1 LPFQGTSGKKIE
13 NDPDWKEAMKESE
26 IIWKPTKQYVEG
38 SNVKGFM
45 EQWGIRTYKELY
57 QKSVKDIEW
66 FWPAVMD
73 YLGVHWHRRYDTVL
87 DLDGSRSFER
97 ARWFVGGKL
106 SIAYNCLDRHAVDP
120 CSKNRLAF
128 IWEAE
133 DGTVGKWTYLDLHV
147 AANQCANALKSLG
160 VKKGVAVGLYMP
172 MIPELIVAFW
182 ACMKLGAP
190 IIPIFSGFGAKPLG
204 VRLADAKARVL
215 LTTDVGFYKKK
226 TVPLKATCDKAAKG
240 IPGLRHV
247 VVVRRQ
253 KDDKVP
259 WVKGRDI
266 WWHDLAPKQ
275 SSEFE
280 TAVLDAE
287 DLAMILYSSG
297 ATGKPKGTLHRV
309 GGVLAQVV
317 KELGFH
323 FDVKPDARFFWITN
337 IGWMM
342 GPWEV
347 IGVQHFGGCYLIYD
361 GNPLY
366 PNHER
371 VLDMVTRHRLTH
383 LGLSPTYGRSLKTK
397 GEEWIR
403 KYDLSSLKFLG
414 STGEPFDPESYMWVF
429 ENIGQGR
436 APIINISG
444 GTEMCG
450 CLVSPSPLTPLKPC
464 SVGMPGLG
472 MAIGIADD
480 DGKLISVGKGH
491 LVLLKPA
498 PSLTRG
504 FLGDWQ
510 RYIDTYFSWEANPD
524 VWYHGD
530 YIKRDKDGQLTLHGR
545 SDDTINVAGVRTGAG
560 EIESALMDHKAVR
573 ESAVIGVPDKLKGSD
588 IVCFVI
594 LKDEYE
600 PSGKL
605 RDEISRHVAR
615 VMGKN
620 LRPRAVEIVPDL
632 PRTRSMKIVR
642 KAIRK
647 KYTGE
652 DPGDLASVEN
662 PGALDYVTE
671 MPEVS

>member
-1 LPFQGTSGKKIE
+1 
-13 NDPDWKEAMKESE
+13 MKESD
-26 IIWKPTKQYVEG
+26 IIWKPTKEYVDG

-45 EQWGIRTYKELY
+45 DQWGIRSYKALY
-57 QKSVKDIEW
+57 EKSIEDITW
-66 FWPAVMD
+66 FWPAAMD

-87 DLDGSRSFER
+87 DLAGSKSFER
-97 ARWFVGGKL
+97 ARWFVGAKL
-106 SIAYNCLDRHAVDP
+106 SIAYNCLDRHAQDP
-120 CSKNRLAF
+120 LSKNRLAF
-128 IWEAE
+128 IWETE
-133 DGTVGKWTYLDLHV
+133 DGTAEKWTYLDLYM
-147 AANQCANALKSLG
+147 AANQCANALKSIG
-160 VKKGVAVGLYMP
+160 VKKGVTVGFYMP
-172 MIPELIVAFW
+172 MIPEIIVAFW

-190 IIPIFSGFGAKPLG
+190 FIPIFSGFGAKPLA
-204 VRLADAKARVL
+204 VRLADADAKVL
-215 LTTDVGFYKKK
+215 LTADVGYYKQR
-226 TVPLKATCDKAAKG
+226 PIHLKATCDEAAKQV
-240 IPGLRHV
+240 PTLRHIV
-247 VVVRRQ
+247 VVKRQ
-253 KDDKVP
+253 QEEGQIP
-259 WVKGRDI
+259 WQQGRDI
-266 WWHDLAPKQ
+266 WWHELVPRQ
-275 SSEFE
+275 STRFK

-297 ATGKPKGTLHRV
+297 TTGKPKGTLHRV
-309 GGVLAQVV
+309 GGVFAQVV

-323 FDVKPDARFFWITN
+323 FDVKPDSRFYWITN

-342 GPWEV
+342 GPWQ
-347 IGVQHFGGCYLIYD
+347 IMGVQHFGGCHFIYE
-361 GNPLY
+361 GNPFY
-366 PNHER
+366 PDHKR
-371 VLDMVTRHRLTH
+371 VLDMVMRYRFTH
-383 LGLSPTYGRSLKTK
+383 LGLSPTFGRSLKTK
-397 GEEWIR
+397 GDEWIS
-403 KYDLSSLKFLG
+403 KYDLSSLRFLG

-480 DGKLISVGKGH
+480 DGTLIDVGKGH

-510 RYIDTYFSWEANPD
+510 RYLDTYFSWEMNPD

-530 YIKRDKDGQLTLHGR
+530 YIKRDEQGQLTLHGR

-560 EIESALMDHKAVR
+560 EIESALMDHEAVR
-573 ESAVIGVPDKLKGSD
+573 ESAVIGVPDTLKGSD

-594 LKDEYE
+594 LKDEYD
-600 PSGKL
+600 PSDKL
-605 RDEISRHVAR
+605 KAEISQHVTR

-620 LRPRAVEIVPDL
+620 LRPRSVEVVGDL

-647 KYTGE
+647 KYMGE
-652 DPGDLASVEN
+652 DPGDLVSVEN
-662 PGALDYVTE
+662 PEALNYIE
-671 MPEVS
+671 GPK

>member
-1 LPFQGTSGKKIE
+1 MHTSQ
-13 NDPDWKEAMKESE
+13 
-26 IIWKPTKQYVEG
+26 IIWKPSKAYVEG

-45 EQWGIRTYKELY
+45 DQWGIKTYKDLY
-57 QKSVKDIEW
+57 QKSISDIKW
-66 FWPAVMD
+66 FWPAAMD

-97 ARWFVGGKL
+97 ARWFTGGKL
-106 SIAYNCLDRHAVDP
+106 SIAYNCLDRHALDP
-120 CSKNRLAF
+120 RASNRLAF
-128 IWEAE
+128 IWETE
-133 DGTVGKWTYLDLHV
+133 DGTIEKWTYLDLYT

-160 VKKGVAVGLYMP
+160 VRKGVAVGFYMP

-190 IIPIFSGFGAKPLG
+190 LIPVFSGFGAKPLA
-204 VRLADAKARVL
+204 VRLADAEARVL
-215 LTTDVGFYKKK
+215 LTADAGYYK
-226 TVPLKATCDKAAKG
+226 TRPIPLKTTCDEAATEVPSLKH
-240 IPGLRHV
+240 IV
-247 VVVRRQ
+247 VVKRQ
-253 KDDKVP
+253 MDSQVL
-259 WVKGRDI
+259 WQEGRDI
-266 WWHDLAPKQ
+266 WWHELVPKQ
-275 SSEFE
+275 SAQFK

-297 ATGKPKGTLHRV
+297 TTGKPKGTLHRV
-309 GGVLAQVV
+309 AGVFAQVV

-323 FDVKPDARFFWITN
+323 FDVKPDSRFYWITN

-342 GPWEV
+342 GPWE
-347 IGVQHFGGCYLIYD
+347 IMGVQNVGGCFLIYE
-361 GNPLY
+361 GNPVY
-366 PNHER
+366 PDHER
-371 VLDMVTRHRLTH
+371 VLDMVSRHRLTH

-397 GEEWIR
+397 GDDWIA

-429 ENIGQGR
+429 EHIGESR
-436 APIINISG
+436 VPIINISG

-480 DGKLISVGKGH
+480 DGKLIDIGKGH

-504 FLGDWQ
+504 FLKDWD
-510 RYIDTYFSWEANPD
+510 RYIDTYFSWEKNPD

-530 YIKRDKDGQLTLHGR
+530 YIRRDRQGQLTLHGR

-560 EIESALMDHKAVR
+560 EIESALMDHEAVL

-594 LKDEYE
+594 LKEGHE
-600 PSGKL
+600 PS
-605 RDEISRHVAR
+605 DELKASLSKHVTTI
-615 VMGKN
+615 MGKN
-620 LRPRAVEIVPDL
+620 LRPKTIEIVPDL

-642 KAIRK
+642 KAIRT
-647 KYTGE
+647 KYMGG
-652 DPGDLASVEN
+652 DPGDLASMEN
-662 PGALDYVTE
+662 PKALDYIPTG
-671 MPEVS
+671 

>member
-1 LPFQGTSGKKIE
+1 MHTSQ
-13 NDPDWKEAMKESE
+13 
-26 IIWKPTKQYVEG
+26 IIWKPSKAYVEG

-45 EQWGIRTYKELY
+45 DQWGIKTYKDLY
-57 QKSVKDIEW
+57 QKSISDIKW
-66 FWPAVMD
+66 FWPAAMD

-97 ARWFVGGKL
+97 ARWFTGGKL
-106 SIAYNCLDRHAVDP
+106 SIAYNCLDRHALDP
-120 CSKNRLAF
+120 RASNRLAF
-128 IWEAE
+128 IWETE
-133 DGTVGKWTYLDLHV
+133 DGTIEKWTYLDLYT

-160 VKKGVAVGLYMP
+160 VRKGVAVGFYMP

-190 IIPIFSGFGAKPLG
+190 LIPVFSGFGAKPLA
-204 VRLADAKARVL
+204 VRLADAEARVL
-215 LTTDVGFYKKK
+215 LTADAGYYK
-226 TVPLKATCDKAAKG
+226 TRPIPLKATCDEAATEVPSLKH
-240 IPGLRHV
+240 IV
-247 VVVRRQ
+247 VVKRQ
-253 KDDKVP
+253 MDSQVT
-259 WVKGRDI
+259 WQEGRDI
-266 WWHDLAPKQ
+266 WWHELVSKQ
-275 SSEFE
+275 SAQFK

-297 ATGKPKGTLHRV
+297 TTGKPKGTLHRV
-309 GGVLAQVV
+309 AGVFAQVV

-323 FDVKPDARFFWITN
+323 FDVKPDSRFYWITN

-342 GPWEV
+342 GPWE
-347 IGVQHFGGCYLIYD
+347 IMGVQNVGGCFLIYE
-361 GNPLY
+361 GNPVY
-366 PNHER
+366 PDHER
-371 VLDMVTRHRLTH
+371 VLDMVSRHRLTH

-397 GEEWIR
+397 GDDWIA

-429 ENIGQGR
+429 EHIGESR
-436 APIINISG
+436 VPIINISG

-480 DGKLISVGKGH
+480 DGKLIDIGKGH

-504 FLGDWQ
+504 FLKDWD
-510 RYIDTYFSWEANPD
+510 RYIDTYFSWEKNPD

-530 YIKRDKDGQLTLHGR
+530 YIRRDRQGQLTLHGR

-560 EIESALMDHKAVR
+560 EIESALMDHEAVL

-594 LKDEYE
+594 LKEGHE
-600 PSGKL
+600 PS
-605 RDEISRHVAR
+605 DELKASLSKHVTTI
-615 VMGKN
+615 MGKN
-620 LRPRAVEIVPDL
+620 LRPKTIEIVPDL

-642 KAIRK
+642 KAIRT
-647 KYTGE
+647 KYMGG
-652 DPGDLASVEN
+652 DPGDLASMEN
-662 PGALDYVTE
+662 PKALDYIPTG
-671 MPEVS
+671 

>member
-1 LPFQGTSGKKIE
+1 V
-13 NDPDWKEAMKESE
+13 KESD
-26 IIWKPTKQYVEG
+26 IIWKPTKEYVEA

-45 EQWGIRTYKELY
+45 DQWGIRSYKELY
-57 QKSVKDIEW
+57 QESVDDIKW
-66 FWPAVMD
+66 FWPAAMD
-73 YLGVHWHRRYDTVL
+73 YLGVYWHRRYDTVL

-97 ARWFVGGKL
+97 ARWFIGGKL
-106 SIAYNCLDRHAVDP
+106 SIAHNCLDRHAMDP
-120 CSKNRLAF
+120 YARNRLAF
-128 IWEAE
+128 IWERE
-133 DGTVGKWTYLDLHV
+133 DGTVEKWTYLDLYM

-160 VKKGVAVGLYMP
+160 VKKGVAVGFYMP

-190 IIPIFSGFGAKPLG
+190 LIPIFSGFGAKPLG
-204 VRLADAKARVL
+204 VRLADAKAKVL
-215 LTTDVGFYKKK
+215 LTADVGFYKERAI
-226 TVPLKATCDKAAKG
+226 PLKATCDEAAQQVPALKH
-240 IPGLRHV
+240 L

-253 KDDKVP
+253 EQGRIS
-259 WVKGRDI
+259 WQEGRDV
-266 WWHDLAPKQ
+266 WWHELVPQ
-275 SSEFE
+275 QPSSFK
-280 TAVLDAE
+280 TAALDAE

-297 ATGKPKGTLHRV
+297 TTGKPKGTLHRV
-309 GGVLAQVV
+309 GGVFAQVV

-323 FDVKPDARFFWITN
+323 FDVKPDSRFYWITN

-342 GPWEV
+342 GPWE
-347 IGVQHFGGCYLIYD
+347 IMGVQHFGGCYLIYE

-371 VLDMVTRHRLTH
+371 VLDMAMRHRLTH

-397 GEEWIR
+397 GDDWIR

-429 ENIGQGR
+429 KHVGQGR
-436 APIINISG
+436 VPIINISG

-480 DGKLISVGKGH
+480 EGKLIGTGKGH

-510 RYIDTYFSWEANPD
+510 RYIDTYFSWEKNPE

-530 YIKRDKDGQLTLHGR
+530 YINRERDGQLTLHGR

-560 EIESALMDHKAVR
+560 EIESALMDHKTVR

-594 LKDEYE
+594 LKEGCE
-600 PSGKL
+600 PSDHLKV
-605 RDEISRHVAR
+605 DISKHVAR

-620 LRPRAVEIVPDL
+620 LRPKAVEIVPDL

-647 KYTGE
+647 KYMGQ
-652 DPGDLASVEN
+652 DPGSLASVEN
-662 PGALDYVTE
+662 PGALDHIVG
-671 MPEVS
+671 PKRSA

>member
-1 LPFQGTSGKKIE
+1 MTKS
-13 NDPDWKEAMKESE
+13 N
-26 IIWKPTKQYVEG
+26 IIWRPTKAYVEG
-38 SNVKGFM
+38 SHVKGFM
-45 EQWGIRTYKELY
+45 DRWGIKTYKTLY
-57 QKSVKDIEW
+57 KRSVKDITW
-66 FWPAVMD
+66 FWPAAMD

-106 SIAYNCLDRHAVDP
+106 SIAHNCLDRYAMDAG
-120 CSKNRLAF
+120 SKNRLAF
-128 IWEAE
+128 IWEME
-133 DGTVGKWTYLDLHV
+133 DGTIEKWTYLDLFR
-147 AANQCANALKSLG
+147 AANQCANALQSLG
-160 VKKGVAVGLYMP
+160 VRKGVTVGLYMP

-190 IIPIFSGFGAKPLG
+190 LIPIFSGFGAKPLG
-204 VRLADAKARVL
+204 VRLADAKAKVL
-215 LTTDVGFYKKK
+215 LTADVGFYKGKPIPLKK
-226 TVPLKATCDKAAKG
+226 TCDQAAKLV
-240 IPGLRHV
+240 PSLEHM

-253 KDDKVP
+253 EKRRIA
-259 WVKGRDI
+259 WTKGRDV
-266 WWHDLAPKQ
+266 WWQDLVPGQ
-275 SSEFE
+275 SAEFRS
-280 TAVLDAE
+280 AILDAE

-297 ATGKPKGTLHRV
+297 TTGKPKGTLHRV
-309 GGVLAQVV
+309 GGVFAQVV

-323 FDVKPDARFFWITN
+323 FDVKPDSRFYWITN

-347 IGVQHFGGCYLIYD
+347 LGVQHFGGCYLIYE
-361 GNPLY
+361 GNPVY
-366 PNHER
+366 PDHER
-371 VLDMVTRHRLTH
+371 VFDMVSRHRLTH
-383 LGLSPTYGRSLKTK
+383 LGLSPTYSRSLKTK
-397 GEEWIR
+397 GEQWIG
-403 KYDLSSLKFLG
+403 KHDLSSLKFLG

-429 ENIGQGR
+429 QHIGR
-436 APIINISG
+436 SRVPIINISG

-450 CLVSPSPLTPLKPC
+450 CLVSPSPLTPLKSC

-480 DGKLISVGKGH
+480 NGNLMEDGTGH
-491 LVLLKPA
+491 LVLRKPA

-510 RYIDTYFSWEANPD
+510 RYIETYFSWDKNPH

-530 YIKRDKDGQLTLHGR
+530 FIRKDEAGQLTLHGR

-560 EIESALMDHKAVR
+560 EIESALMDHEAVR

-594 LKDEYE
+594 LKDGYTPTET
-600 PSGKL
+600 L
-605 RDEISRHVAR
+605 RADISSHVTKI
-615 VMGKN
+615 MGKN
-620 LRPRAVEIVPDL
+620 LRPRAVQFVPDL

-647 KYTGE
+647 KYLGQP
-652 DPGDLASVEN
+652 PGDLASVEN
-662 PGALDYVTE
+662 PAALDDIPVGKE
-671 MPEVS
+671 